1 MVQGVESNSRS
12 NIYRLRNTDRLFP
25 RAAVLPCGKGRRKVE
40 MSESETPPELND
52 DEVDQVDKMEAAE
65 ENLIDGGDLETVQKL
80 RDAYDRIR
88 AELGKVIVGQEEV
101 LEQILISI
109 FARGHSLLVGV
120 PGLAKTLIIS
130 TLARCLSLSFSR
142 IQFTPDLMPS
152 DITGTEVIQEDK
164 GTGERNFRFLQGP
177 IFANVILAD
186 EINRTPP
193 KTQAALLEAMQERQ
207 VTAGGTKHELEE
219 PFFVL
224 ATQNPIEQEGTYP
237 LPEAQ
242 LDRFMFNILV
252 DYPTEDEEVEI
263 MKRTTVGQDVNVD
276 KILDGDEIRELQEI
290 VRKVPVADEVI
301 RYVLRLTRATRINK
315 DEAPE
320 YIKDWLAWGAG
331 PRASQY
337 LILGAKARAVLY
349 GRNHVS
355 AEDVQAVAYPVLR
368 HRILTNFSAE
378 AEGVSPETIIARL
391 IEDTPVHDTGAAGAA
406 ASS

>member
-1 MVQGVESNSRS
+1 MPGGYFALQE
-12 NIYRLRNTDRLFP
+12 
-25 RAAVLPCGKGRRKVE
+25 RAVKVE
-40 MSESETPPELND
+40 MSEEDIDKTEAGENEDQEVQQDSPEALLD
-52 DEVDQVDKMEAAE
+52 SS
-65 ENLIDGGDLETVQKL
+65 DLETVQKL
-80 RDAYDRIR
+80 RESYDRIR
-88 AELGKVIVGQEEV
+88 AELGKVIVGQDEV

-177 IFANVILAD
+177 VFANVILAD

-207 VTAGGTKHELEE
+207 VTAGGKKHELDE

-252 DYPTEDEEVEI
+252 DYPTEEEEVEI
-263 MKRTTVGQDVNVD
+263 MKRTTVGVEAEVEE
-276 KILDGDEIRELQEI
+276 ILSGEEIKGLQEI

-315 DEAPE
+315 EEAPD
-320 YIKDWLAWGAG
+320 YIKGWLAWGAG

-378 AEGVSPETIIARL
+378 AEGVSPEAIIDRL
-391 IEDTPVHDTGAAGAA
+391 VEETPIHDTGAAGAA
-406 ASS
+406 ASG

>member
-1 MVQGVESNSRS
+1 MRVSGTICNSIFKLS
-12 NIYRLRNTDRLFP
+12 TMPAGGLPGGYFALQE
-25 RAAVLPCGKGRRKVE
+25 RAVKVE
-40 MSESETPPELND
+40 MSEEDIDKTEAGENEDQEVQQAPPEDPL
-52 DEVDQVDKMEAAE
+52 
-65 ENLIDGGDLETVQKL
+65 GSGDLEAVKKL
-80 RDAYDRIR
+80 RESYDRIR
-88 AELGKVIVGQEEV
+88 AELGKVIVGQDEV

-177 IFANVILAD
+177 VFANVILAD

-207 VTAGGTKHELEE
+207 VTAGGKKHELDE

-263 MKRTTVGQDVNVD
+263 MKRTTVGAEAEVEE
-276 KILDGDEIRELQEI
+276 ILSGEEIMGLQEI

-320 YIKDWLAWGAG
+320 YIKGWLAWGAG

-378 AEGVSPETIIARL
+378 AEGVSPEAIIDRL
-391 IEDTPVHDTGAAGAA
+391 VEETPIHDTGAAGAA
-406 ASS
+406 ASG